1 MSFMHQSD
9 LSHTPSGMQ
18 RRQVLGGLTG
28 ALATAVLSHNAW
40 AQESFPNRPIRV
52 IVPQPPGGGFDFVA
66 RALADRLGKSL
77 GQSIVV

>member
-18 RRQVLGGLTG
+18 RRQVLRGLTG

-40 AQESFPNRPIRV
+40 AQ
-52 IVPQPPGGGFDFVA
+52 
-66 RALADRLGKSL
+66 
-77 GQSIVV
+77 